1 MHGTS
6 SCRMDVPATT
16 FRLFSRVVI
25 VWEVCNGEG
34 LYVGEFDFL
43 MFLDWNSRRFFSRVV
58 TVCGI
63 FNGVLFPVLL
73 QPTSL
78 RKQMRSS
85 EDDLLCPR
93 ASPSLLPLL
102 FSGLGIHLR
111 SLNKLNASDGSFKLS
126 GNISGP
132 DVYTVKVYRPK
143 LMDKRCEKN
152 LKNYLMP

>member
-16 FRLFSRVVI
+16 FRLLSRVVI
-25 VWEVCNGEG
+25 VWEVCNGEV
-34 LYVGEFDFL
+34 LDSHKIDF
-43 MFLDWNSRRFFSRVV
+43 W
-58 TVCGI
+58 
-63 FNGVLFPVLL
+63 VLQGYYFQCFYNQPVR
-73 QPTSL
+73 

-85 EDDLLCPR
+85 EDDLLCPH

-111 SLNKLNASDGSFKLS
+111 SLNKLNASDGSFNLS

-132 DVYTVKVYRPK
+132 DVYTVKGGWE
-143 LMDKRCEKN
+143 LA
-152 LKNYLMP
+152 